1 MHTQTAGASS
11 CLVFLLYMGVIIY
24 FSAISFF
31 FSLSLSPRLG
41 QLMHVQNLLM
51 IVEGAQE
58 RRINC

>member
-31 FSLSLSPRLG
+31 FSLSLQELANSGMSNP
-41 QLMHVQNLLM
+41 LM